1 MKLPIEIKIKD
12 IVITCPVFIKY
23 YVKYCNLL
31 DLKIESANS
40 IKLYLKDVVIHFND
54 NWYLNSFL
62 QLKELKINIKH
73 SELYFY
79 QDARNNSNMKI
90 KIPCLALKYSDNAKH
105 NFMYRDYQN
114 VSNSALPLLENF
126 DKYLDEN
133 FHNK

>member
-12 IVITCPVFIKY
+12 IVITCPIFIKY

-40 IKLYLKDVVIHFND
+40 VKLYLKDVVIHFD
-54 NWYLNSFL
+54 DKWYINSFP
-62 QLKELKINIKH
+62 QLKELKRYIRY

-79 QDARNNSNMKI
+79 QDARDNSNM

-105 NFMYRDYQN
+105 NFMYRDYEK
-114 VSNSALPLLENF
+114 VSNSALPL
-126 DKYLDEN
+126 
-133 FHNK
+133 